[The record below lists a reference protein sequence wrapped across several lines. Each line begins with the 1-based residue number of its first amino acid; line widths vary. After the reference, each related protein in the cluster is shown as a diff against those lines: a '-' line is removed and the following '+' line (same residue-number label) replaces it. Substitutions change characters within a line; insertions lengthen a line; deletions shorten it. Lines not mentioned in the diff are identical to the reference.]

1 MLSNMRLNSIVVD
14 ETLICEN
21 LTEFTSLFD
30 RLTFKQQAVL
40 MSLLFK
46 EIRVSRFDP
55 DKDDHPYDPEV
66 FVIKMPTSW
75 YHVDL
80 RLFYK
85 SFNIKDLLGD
95 GEPEPK
101 IRNKRESG
109 GEGGIRT
116 PGRVATTT
124 DFESVTFGH
133 SATSPQR

>member
-55 DKDDHPYDPEV
+55 
-66 FVIKMPTSW
+66 
-75 YHVDL
+75 
-80 RLFYK
+80 
-85 SFNIKDLLGD
+85 
-95 GEPEPK
+95 EP
-101 IRNKRESG
+101 
-109 GEGGIRT
+109 
-116 PGRVATTT
+116 VW
-124 DFESVTFGH
+124 
-133 SATSPQR
+133 